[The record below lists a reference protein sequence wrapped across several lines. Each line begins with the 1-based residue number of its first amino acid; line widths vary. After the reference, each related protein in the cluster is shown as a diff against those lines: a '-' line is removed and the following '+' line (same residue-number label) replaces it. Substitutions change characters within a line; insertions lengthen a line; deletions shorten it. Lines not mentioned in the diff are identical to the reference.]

1 MMENV
6 LYINELD
13 MVGHG
18 ETERIGDSVKNIFHH
33 YLCRKQT
40 AAEWRFLCMIM

>member
-13 MVGHG
+13 MVGHD
-18 ETERIGDSVKNIFHH
+18 ETERIGDSVKNTFQH
-33 YLCRKQT
+33 YLCCKRT